1 MQIKTVPWGHD
12 FHRFSSPRTA
22 ERGWVYWLTTINR
35 ASLVMLSEKKILD
48 PETVRLL
55 AEAEKYAESQ
65 LGNQQDA
72 IEDIMPLEKLLIDK
86 AGQKATLIHTGR
98 SRQDIF
104 ATLNQGRLRNSV
116 LDCFASL
123 NSLRSTLLTIAQ
135 NHIDTYIPAY
145 TNGVQAMPISLAFYL
160 WAFLES
166 FERDS
171 ARIHSAWGRINR
183 CALGTAVLSC
193 SSWPLDRE
201 LLAELLGFDGPIV
214 NGLDCTQVSLFDLP
228 IEAAGIMSNIAIR
241 IGVMAQD
248 LAQQYSQIHPWLLFD
263 DKSAYGSSAMPQKR
277 NPGILNKLRG
287 QASDVIGQ
295 AHQVTIRSHNIP
307 LGMYDNK
314 EAFSEDDTS
323 LFANTVYMLELA
335 KETFNRLRVN
345 KERALDELN
354 NDWTGTMSL
363 AEALQHEFGI
373 PFRIGHNFASAIVT
387 EARPNNYIPTN
398 FPFTDAQRLFRAVSE
413 KLTGTASDLPM
424 TEEEFRIALSP
435 AHACAISKGL
445 GAPNAESVRN
455 GLQDCANKLDAD
467 ITWVKDRYAQL
478 DQAEKALNEKFEN
491 LSAS

>member
-12 FHRFSSPRTA
+12 FHRFTGQRTA
-22 ERGWVYWLTTINR
+22 ERGWVYWLTSINR
-35 ASLVMLSEKKILD
+35 ASLVMLSERKILD

-65 LGNQQDA
+65 LGDRQDA
-72 IEDIMPLEKLLIDK
+72 IEDIMPLEKLLIEK

-116 LDCFASL
+116 LDCFVGL
-123 NSLRSTLLTIAQ
+123 NSLRSTLLGIAQ

-171 ARIHSAWGRINR
+171 ARIQSAWSRINR
-183 CALGTAVLSC
+183 CALGTAVLAC
-193 SSWPLDRE
+193 SSWPLDRY

-214 NGLDCTQVSLFDLP
+214 NGLDSSQVSLFDLP
-228 IEAAGIMSNIAIR
+228 IEAASIMSNIAVR

-314 EAFSEDDTS
+314 EAFSEDDTG

-387 EARPNNYIPTN
+387 EARPNNFIPTN
-398 FPFTDAQRLFRAVSE
+398 FPFEDAQRLFRAVSE
-413 KLTGTASDLPM
+413 KLTGTAAELPM
-424 TEEEFRIALSP
+424 TEVQFREALSP
-435 AHACAISKGL
+435 AHACSISKGL

-455 GLQDCANKLDAD
+455 GLQECANKLDAD
-467 ITWVKDRYAQL
+467 MAWVNERYTQL
-478 DQAEKALNEKFEN
+478 DLAEKTLKEKFEK
-491 LSAS
+491 LSVS